1 MTTVITGASGQ
12 LGRRV
17 AESLLTE
24 HGVAPADLVL
34 VTRSPDKLADLAAQG
49 AQVRHGDFDDRASL
63 DSAFVGAD
71 KVLIVST
78 DQVGA
83 RVPGHKA
90 AVDAA
95 VAAGA
100 RSIAYT
106 SGINP
111 SDSNP
116 IGVMWEHRQT
126 EDHIRATAPAW
137 TILRNSIYTEML
149 LAGAEA
155 ALASG
160 AHVTNEGDGR
170 VAYISRDDCAA
181 AAAAVLAADG
191 HDGKIYDI
199 TGRVAQRGRRRGAL
213 QRARRAPGPGRS
225 GRRRRLHGRA
235 RRARRPAAAR
245 GRGLRVVRH
254 RYPPRL
260 QRSGERHGRAADR
273 PPAQA
278 GARRDRRGYQGPR
291 LRRGGGRGAGAV
303 RTSPAPGPSPPA
315 PSSARPPA
323 TCLRTARR

>member
-1 MTTVITGASGQ
+1 LSTVITGASGH

-17 AESLLTE
+17 TELLVTE

-34 VTRSPDKLADLAAQG
+34 VTRSPDKLADRAAEG
-49 AQVRHGDFDDRASL
+49 AQVRHGDFDDPASL
-63 DSAFVGAD
+63 QAAFAGAE

-78 DQVGA
+78 DRVGT

-126 EDHIRATAPAW
+126 EDHLRASAPGW
-137 TILRNSIYTEML
+137 TILRNSIYAEIL
-149 LAGAEA
+149 LGGAEA

-160 AHVTNEGDGR
+160 SHVTNEGDGR

-191 HDGKIYDI
+191 HDGKIYDV
-199 TGRVAQRGRRRGAL
+199 TGEESLSADDVAALYGELGGRPVQAV
-213 QRARRAPGPGRS
+213 QVDDDAYTA
-225 GRRRRLHGRA
+225 
-235 RRARRPAAAR
+235 
-245 GRGLRVVRH
+245 GLVEH
-254 RYPPRL
+254 
-260 QRSGERHGRAADR
+260 
-273 PPAQA
+273 A
-278 GARRDRRGYQGPR
+278 GLPQPVAEVYATFGIGTRRGYSAPVSDTVVA
-291 LRRGGGRGAGAV
+291 LTGRSPKPVRDVLAAGIA
-303 RTSPAPGPSPPA
+303 
-315 PSSARPPA
+315 ARD
-323 TCLRTARR
+323 